1 MNTLNSFPALAVR
14 ALQAAALLACL
25 AAPMV
30 ASAED
35 AAATAAAPADAA
47 AAPAGMAAAPADA
60 AAAAGVAGSAAMTA
74 ATDAAAT
81 DAAVTESTTAEGT
94 TKKAQVENPY
104 GLGALWT
111 QGDFVSRGVL
121 VILGIMSFG
130 SWLIFILRMIDSIVI
145 MRHAKTATNRFW
157 ETPNL
162 HEGMEK
168 LEPHSAFRAIAESGL
183 KAADHHDGRLT
194 DRISINEWIEMSLQR
209 AVTKAGADLQ
219 SGLSFLATVGSTS
232 PFVGLFGTVLG
243 ILHALIGIGI
253 AGQASIDKVAGPVGE
268 ALIMT
273 AFGLAVAVPA
283 VLFYNYLVQRNKVA
297 LDRLRDFAADIQ
309 AVLLSN
315 DSARDQRRGAA

>member
-1 MNTLNSFPALAVR
+1 MNMLNGFPALAARR
-14 ALQAAALLACL
+14 ALQATALLVCL
-25 AAPMV
+25 AAPFTV
-30 ASAED
+30 TAED
-35 AAATAAAPADAA
+35 AAAVPAAAPADAVGAVAGSSAVA
-47 AAPAGMAAAPADA
+47 AAPDA
-60 AAAAGVAGSAAMTA
+60 LGAQSVVAVM
-74 ATDAAAT
+74 D
-81 DAAVTESTTAEGT
+81 
-94 TKKAQVENPY
+94 TKEVKASVENPY

-111 QGDFVSRGVL
+111 NGDYISKGVL
-121 VILGIMSFG
+121 VILAVMSFG

-145 MRHAKTATNRFW
+145 MRHARTATNRFW

-168 LEPHSAFRAIAESGL
+168 LEPSSAFRAIAESGL

-209 AVTKAGADLQ
+209 AVTKAGNDLQ

-283 VLFYNYLVQRNKVA
+283 VLFYNYLIARNKVA

-315 DSARDQRRGAA
+315 DEAYRDPRGAA

>member
-1 MNTLNSFPALAVR
+1 MNMLNGFPALAARR
-14 ALQAAALLACL
+14 ALQATALLVCL
-25 AAPMV
+25 AAPFAV
-30 ASAED
+30 TAED
-35 AAATAAAPADAA
+35 AAAVPAAAPADAVGAVAGSSAVA
-47 AAPAGMAAAPADA
+47 AAPDA
-60 AAAAGVAGSAAMTA
+60 LGAQSV
-74 ATDAAAT
+74 
-81 DAAVTESTTAEGT
+81 AAVMD
-94 TKKAQVENPY
+94 TKEVKAAVDNPY

-111 QGDFVSRGVL
+111 NGDYISKGVL
-121 VILGIMSFG
+121 VILAVMSFG

-145 MRHAKTATNRFW
+145 MRHARTATNRFW

-168 LEPHSAFRAIAESGL
+168 LEPSSAFRAIAESGL

-209 AVTKAGADLQ
+209 AVTKAGNDLQ

-283 VLFYNYLVQRNKVA
+283 VLFYNYLIARNKVA

-315 DSARDQRRGAA
+315 DDAYRDPRGAA

>member
-1 MNTLNSFPALAVR
+1 MNMLNGFPALAARR
-14 ALQAAALLACL
+14 ALQATALLVCL
-25 AAPMV
+25 AAPFTV
-30 ASAED
+30 TAED
-35 AAATAAAPADAA
+35 AAAVPAAAPADAVGTVAGSSAVA
-47 AAPAGMAAAPADA
+47 AAPDALGAQSVVAVMDTKEVKAA
-60 AAAAGVAGSAAMTA
+60 
-74 ATDAAAT
+74 
-81 DAAVTESTTAEGT
+81 
-94 TKKAQVENPY
+94 VENPY

-111 QGDFVSRGVL
+111 NGDYISKGVL
-121 VILGIMSFG
+121 VILAVMSFG

-145 MRHAKTATNRFW
+145 MRHARTATNRFW

-168 LEPHSAFRAIAESGL
+168 LEPSSAFRAIAESGL

-209 AVTKAGADLQ
+209 AVTKAGNDLQ

-283 VLFYNYLVQRNKVA
+283 VLFYNYLIARNKVA

-315 DSARDQRRGAA
+315 DEAYRDPRGAA

>member
-1 MNTLNSFPALAVR
+1 MNMLNGFPALAARR
-14 ALQAAALLACL
+14 ALQATALLVCL
-25 AAPMV
+25 AAPFTV
-30 ASAED
+30 TAED
-35 AAATAAAPADAA
+35 AAAVPAAVPAAAPADAVGAVAGSSAVA
-47 AAPAGMAAAPADA
+47 AAPDA
-60 AAAAGVAGSAAMTA
+60 LGAQSV
-74 ATDAAAT
+74 
-81 DAAVTESTTAEGT
+81 AAVMD
-94 TKKAQVENPY
+94 TKEVKAAVENPY

-111 QGDFVSRGVL
+111 NGDYISKGVL
-121 VILGIMSFG
+121 VILAVMSFG

-145 MRHAKTATNRFW
+145 MRHARTATNRFW

-168 LEPHSAFRAIAESGL
+168 LEPSSAFRAIAESGL

-209 AVTKAGADLQ
+209 AVTKAGNDLQ

-243 ILHALIGIGI
+243 ILHALIGSGI

-283 VLFYNYLVQRNKVA
+283 VLFYNYLIARNKVA

-315 DSARDQRRGAA
+315 DEAYRDPRGAA

>member
-1 MNTLNSFPALAVR
+1 MNMLNGFPALAARR
-14 ALQAAALLACL
+14 ALQATALLVCL
-25 AAPMV
+25 AAPFTV
-30 ASAED
+30 TAED
-35 AAATAAAPADAA
+35 AAAVPAAAPAAAPADAVGA
-47 AAPAGMAAAPADA
+47 
-60 AAAAGVAGSAAMTA
+60 VAGSSAVTA
-74 ATDAAAT
+74 APDALGAQSVVAVMDTKEVKAA
-81 DAAVTESTTAEGT
+81 
-94 TKKAQVENPY
+94 VENPY

-111 QGDFVSRGVL
+111 NGDYISKGVL
-121 VILGIMSFG
+121 VILAVMSFG

-145 MRHAKTATNRFW
+145 MRHARTATNRFW

-168 LEPHSAFRAIAESGL
+168 LEPSSAFRAIAESGL

-209 AVTKAGADLQ
+209 AVTKAGNDLQ

-283 VLFYNYLVQRNKVA
+283 VLFYNYLIARNKVA

-315 DSARDQRRGAA
+315 DDAYRDPRGAA

>member
-1 MNTLNSFPALAVR
+1 MNMLNGFPALAARR
-14 ALQAAALLACL
+14 ALQATALLVCL
-25 AAPMV
+25 AAPFTV
-30 ASAED
+30 TAED
-35 AAATAAAPADAA
+35 AAAVPAAVPAAAPADAVGA
-47 AAPAGMAAAPADA
+47 
-60 AAAAGVAGSAAMTA
+60 VAGSSAVTA
-74 ATDAAAT
+74 APDALGAQSVVAVMDTKEVKAA
-81 DAAVTESTTAEGT
+81 
-94 TKKAQVENPY
+94 VENPY

-111 QGDFVSRGVL
+111 NGDYISKGVL
-121 VILGIMSFG
+121 VILAVMSFG

-145 MRHAKTATNRFW
+145 MRHARTATNRFW

-168 LEPHSAFRAIAESGL
+168 LEPSSAFRAIAESGL

-209 AVTKAGADLQ
+209 AVTKAGNDLQ

-283 VLFYNYLVQRNKVA
+283 VLFYNYLIARNKVA

-315 DSARDQRRGAA
+315 DDAYRDPRGAA

>member
-1 MNTLNSFPALAVR
+1 MNTLNSLCAPAARR
-14 ALQAAALLACL
+14 ALQATALLVCL
-25 AAPMV
+25 ATPFTV
-30 ASAED
+30 SAE
-35 AAATAAAPADAA
+35 TAA
-47 AAPAGMAAAPADA
+47 AAPAAAPAAMPAAAAPGAVDAAVGGSA
-60 AAAAGVAGSAAMTA
+60 AAAAAPDVSGAQSAVAPVA
-74 ATDAAAT
+74 
-81 DAAVTESTTAEGT
+81 TES
-94 TKKAQVENPY
+94 KAQVENPY
-104 GLGALWT
+104 GLGALWN

-130 SWLIFILRMIDSIVI
+130 SWLIFILRMIDSVVI
-145 MRHAKTATNRFW
+145 MRHARTATNRFW

-168 LEPHSAFRAIAESGL
+168 LEPSSAFRAIAESGL

-209 AVTKAGADLQ
+209 SVTKAGNDLQ
-219 SGLSFLATVGSTS
+219 AGLSFLATVGSTS

-273 AFGLAVAVPA
+273 ALYRDPKSGADALLFGGSTPSAVRW
-283 VLFYNYLVQRNKVA
+283 FE
-297 LDRLRDFAADIQ
+297 I
-309 AVLLSN
+309 
-315 DSARDQRRGAA
+315 

>member
-1 MNTLNSFPALAVR
+1 MNMLNGFSQGASRRV
-14 ALQAAALLACL
+14 LQTTALLACL
-25 AAPMV
+25 AAPALSYAEAAAAVTPAAPAV
-30 ASAED
+30 AAPAD
-35 AAATAAAPADAA
+35 AMAAAAVPAPADAAAGALPGSAATAAAPEA
-47 AAPAGMAAAPADA
+47 AAPAASAP
-60 AAAAGVAGSAAMTA
+60 VMEQT
-74 ATDAAAT
+74 
-81 DAAVTESTTAEGT
+81 
-94 TKKAQVENPY
+94 ENPY
-104 GLGALWT
+104 GLGALWS

-121 VILGIMSFG
+121 VILGVMSFG

-145 MRHAKTATNRFW
+145 MRHARTATNRFW

-168 LEPHSAFRAIAESGL
+168 LEQHSAFRAIAESGL

-209 AVTKAGADLQ
+209 SVTKAGNDLQ

-283 VLFYNYLVQRNKVA
+283 VLFYNYLIARNKVA

-315 DSARDQRRGAA
+315 DGASRDARRGAA